1 MPEMN
6 SQPKSQSSRPKLEA
20 YRLELQQ
27 ALAQYRRSET
37 RWSWLRLTAF
47 LASVVAIVAVTLI
60 ADFLLACA
68 IAAPVL
74 AVFCLSVWRHLHWRT
89 LRVTTDRILVIVA
102 ESLQHVVEQG
112 APVRNWAR
120 PRDAAE
126 PPVELPAIVE
136 SGSTWLLTD
145 QERDDLDVYSPPVGL
160 FGLLNRT
167 STGQGARRLR
177 DMLDGPCLS
186 AEPITQRQQAVRWL
200 DEHDKQRLAVMASA
214 LPLRKRSEKLDEL
227 ARRLRQ
233 TMPEP
238 SPTVSKC
245 IKIWSALSGLLFFY
259 ALLQIMKGHFGWI
272 NPLVLLIVA
281 NALIA
286 FFNRAMID
294 RLRQAVTPL
303 VPLASA
309 LRGLLAI
316 AQCATENLP
325 NQTQLDALRERS
337 EKVLTEGQIP
347 SLCQRLGWMGLG
359 GLARSLLNVIV
370 FYDLHVSEAI
380 LARFVSSQ
388 KVLLEGLAATAE
400 FEALASL
407 ACFASEQPVTCYPTF
422 VSETMLSIE
431 RGRHP
436 LLDSDD
442 STPNDVHLTGD
453 ERMWIITGPNA
464 AGKSTY
470 LRMVGVNLL
479 LAHVGSAVAAETMTL
494 CPVRL
499 MTDVRVRDDL
509 AKHESYFLSEVRR
522 LRRIVED
529 KDTATPLFG
538 LIDEPF
544 RGTNSSE
551 RTAAGTALTEHLI
564 ASGHL
569 FLLATHEEML
579 AQIAA
584 ASNIAANHHFQE
596 HLTEEGIAFDYQLRP
611 GPAVTKTAI
620 RILEQERY
628 PQTLLQ
634 RARDLMNA
642 QSNPGADRAG

>member
-6 SQPKSQSSRPKLEA
+6 SQPRSQSCRPELED

-27 ALAQYRRSET
+27 ALAQYRRSEM
-37 RWSWLRLTAF
+37 RWSWLRLMAF
-47 LASVVAIVAVTLI
+47 LASVAITVTVTLI
-60 ADFLLACA
+60 ASFLLACA
-68 IAAPVL
+68 TAAPVL
-74 AVFCLSVWRHLHWRT
+74 AAFCLSVWRHLHWRT
-89 LRVTTDRILVIVA
+89 LRVTTDRILAIIA
-102 ESLQHVVEQG
+102 ESLQLAVEQG
-112 APVRNWAR
+112 TPVRDWAR
-120 PRDAAE
+120 PRDAAD

-136 SGSTWLLTD
+136 SGPTWRLTD
-145 QERDDLDVYSPPVGL
+145 QERDDLDVYSAPVGL

-177 DMLDGPCLS
+177 DMLDAPCLS
-186 AEPITQRQQAVRWL
+186 AEPIAQRQVAVRWL
-200 DEHDKQRLAVMASA
+200 DEHYRERLAVMASA
-214 LPLRKRSEKLDEL
+214 LPLRKRSERLDEL

-238 SPTVSKC
+238 SPTVFKA
-245 IKIWSALSGLLFFY
+245 IKVWSALSGLLFLY

-272 NPLVLLIVA
+272 NPLVLLIVV

-286 FFNRAMID
+286 FFNRATIG
-294 RLRQAVTPL
+294 RLREAVTPL

-309 LRGLLAI
+309 LRGLLAV
-316 AQCATENLP
+316 AQCAGEHLP
-325 NQTQLDALRERS
+325 RETQLDTLRRLF
-337 EKVLTEGQIP
+337 EKVVTEGHIP

-380 LARFVSSQ
+380 LARFGSSQ
-388 KVLLEGLAATAE
+388 TVLLEGLAATAE

-407 ACFASEQPVTCYPTF
+407 ACFASEQPMTCYPTF
-422 VSETMLSIE
+422 VPETTLSIE

-436 LLDSDD
+436 LLESED
-442 STPNDVHLTGD
+442 STPNDMRLTGD

-470 LRMVGVNLL
+470 LRMVGANLL
-479 LAHVGSAVAAETMTL
+479 LAQMGSAVAAEAMTL

-529 KDTATPLFG
+529 KDTDIPLFG

-584 ASNIAANHHFQE
+584 ASDIAANHHFQE
-596 HLTEEGIAFDYQLRP
+596 HLTDEGIAFDYQLRP

-628 PQTLLQ
+628 PQALLQ
-634 RARDLMNA
+634 RARELMDA
-642 QSNPGADRAG
+642 QSDPSPDRGG